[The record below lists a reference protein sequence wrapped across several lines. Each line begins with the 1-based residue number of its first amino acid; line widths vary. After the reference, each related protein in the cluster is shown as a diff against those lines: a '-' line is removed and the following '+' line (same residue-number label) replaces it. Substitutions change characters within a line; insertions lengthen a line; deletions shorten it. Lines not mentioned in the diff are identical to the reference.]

1 MSAHDD
7 RQVQGGLQE
16 RQEMLVK
23 IGTRTRRALG
33 KHHEMCARA
42 FTNLHAEPKDIGTA
56 RCAGA
61 IAIDGESG
69 WV

>member
-1 MSAHDD
+1 
-7 RQVQGGLQE
+7 
-16 RQEMLVK
+16 VK

-33 KHHEMCARA
+33 KHREMCACA
-42 FTNLHAEPKDIGTA
+42 FANLHAEPEDIGTA